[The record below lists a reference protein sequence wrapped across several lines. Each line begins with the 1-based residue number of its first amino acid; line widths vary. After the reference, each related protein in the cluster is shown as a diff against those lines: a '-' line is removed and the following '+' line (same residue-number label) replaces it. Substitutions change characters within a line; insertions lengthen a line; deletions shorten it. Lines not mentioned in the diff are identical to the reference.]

1 MPGSQHK
8 SDFNADVLCK
18 YLAET
23 LPHSKVFMKQESAEL
38 EPLVFLQTNH
48 LVAGFALSNGDY
60 KMSYETLYRDFKRQ
74 FKDELD
80 FLNSIDVAFVFCV
93 QPERTDLEQFCSN
106 VETDVYFCR
115 KFVVPL
121 AACRA

>member
-1 MPGSQHK
+1 MPGSQPK
-8 SDFNADVLCK
+8 PEFNAEVLRS

-23 LPHSKVFMKQESAEL
+23 LPHSKVFMRQESAEL

-60 KMSYETLYRDFKRQ
+60 NTSYERLYRDFKGQ

-93 QPERTDLEQFCSN
+93 QPDRTDLEQFCSN

-115 KFVVPL
+115 KFY
-121 AACRA
+121 AYTH